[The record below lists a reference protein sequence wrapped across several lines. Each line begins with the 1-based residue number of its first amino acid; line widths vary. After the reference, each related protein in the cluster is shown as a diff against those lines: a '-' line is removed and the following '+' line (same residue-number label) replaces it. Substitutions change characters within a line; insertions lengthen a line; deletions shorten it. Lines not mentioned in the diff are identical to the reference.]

1 VQAEA
6 RMIKPIPICFYSA
19 PMTWY
24 DENIFL
30 DMNDLDM
37 ILRENCHATSALAS
51 WGLTWLATLN
61 VQ

>member
-24 DENIFL
+24 DKNIFL
-30 DMNDLDM
+30 DMND
-37 ILRENCHATSALAS
+37 
-51 WGLTWLATLN
+51 
-61 VQ
+61 